1 LEVNGTKVSEDGTF
15 TGSDCTTNIAFANEC
30 SFSDGSGKS
39 PLSTSTGKIYRTSDA
54 TSITLGLTST
64 SASQIVL
71 CGYSNGSTERTVTG
85 VQVNGT
91 SVTGYTVS
99 GTIADS
105 SKGYRVT
112 ISGLDIAQGSN
123 VTIET
128 SGKTKFIYFEITP
141 VSGSTPV
148 QTDALAL
155 VDGEDYT
162 LSEDKTYADG
172 VTYTKNF
179 ASADQWNPLYVPF
192 AVNVADYASD
202 FDIAEIFAVCPVEDT
217 NHDGEVT
224 AEDDIYLIV
233 YKKTSGST
241 VPNRPYLI
249 RAKSSGS
256 KELVAV
262 DGKVYAAT
270 NGSVTCSTTAKRYT
284 FTGTYSP
291 VYANTNNDYWY
302 LGGSGLSH
310 RTSAGNTTIKSN
322 RWYMS
327 MTDNET
333 YSSSANSQNSINIL
347 VIGEDIDAPTA
358 INAVRQT
365 DNNGADTMYNLNGQ
379 QVNSSAAKGIYIK
392 NGVKVIW

>member
-1 LEVNGTKVSEDGTF
+1 MDVPEVCKQYSGAGKVVLWDDYTTVIPAEDLEELKAAVLNSPYTTYNVDGTKFV
-15 TGSDCTTNIAFANEC
+15 
-30 SFSDGSGKS
+30 
-39 PLSTSTGKIYRTSDA
+39 PDA
-54 TSITLGLTST
+54 TEADEYEVKFYSVGTQVGSTQTIASGAHATAPADPEREGYTFGGWSVDGGNNAVNVATYAIT
-64 SASQIVL
+64 SATNFHAIWTAV
-71 CGYSNGSTERTVTG
+71 
-85 VQVNGT
+85 
-91 SVTGYTVS
+91 VS
-99 GTIADS
+99 D
-105 SKGYRVT
+105 
-112 ISGLDIAQGSN
+112 
-123 VTIET
+123 
-128 SGKTKFIYFEITP
+128 KTDLT
-141 VSGSTPV
+141 
-148 QTDALAL
+148 L

-162 LSEDKTYADG
+162 LAEDKTYIDG

-179 ASADQWNPLYVPF
+179 ASANQWNPLYVPF

-202 FDIAEIFAVCPVEDT
+202 FDIAEIFAVCPVKDT

-233 YKKTSGST
+233 YKKTSGNT
-241 VPNRPYLI
+241 VPNKPYLI

-256 KELVAV
+256 KELAAV
-262 DGKVYAAT
+262 DGKVYAAA

-392 NGVKVIW
+392 NGVKVIR